1 MVIFNSKLL
10 NYHSLSMLIQ
20 HVPLCLA
27 GSHEISTSC
36 SFRTASKISDFKAF
50 SKSWETDP
58 GSDPVGA
65 RLGPGCSKRGI
76 VGHRFQMI
84 FEVQNL
90 QTLSACVSEVLCLVF
105 FWGGPVFNALNV
117 AFSLSEMQMKKPW
130 QNHKRNLRRGTPTYG
145 FPSAGSNKNR
155 SKRSDNSAQKSES

>member
-65 RLGPGCSKRGI
+65 RLLLEGHSWPQISDDFWGPESSN
-76 VGHRFQMI
+76 
-84 FEVQNL
+84 FE
-90 QTLSACVSEVLCLVF
+90 CLCFRSFVF
-105 FWGGPVFNALNV
+105 GFFGGGPVFNALNV

>member
-1 MVIFNSKLL
+1 
-10 NYHSLSMLIQ
+10 MLIQ

-27 GSHEISTSC
+27 GNHEISTSC

-50 SKSWETDP
+50 SKSHGKLTQDLT
-58 GSDPVGA
+58 
-65 RLGPGCSKRGI
+65 RLGPGCSKMGI

-90 QTLSACVSEVLCLVF
+90 QTLSASKFHKFCVWLI
-105 FWGGPVFNALNV
+105 WGGPVFNALNV

-130 QNHKRNLRRGTPTYG
+130 QNLQRNLRRGTPTYG